1 MNLINNYKKWL
12 KYRETYNELNR
23 LTQRELADLG
33 LTRHDISTVARRA
46 VAGY

>member
-1 MNLINNYKKWL
+1 MNLINSYKNWL

-33 LTRHDISTVARRA
+33 LTRADINTVARRS